1 MGFYPKPAALPRARP
16 CNLLKLGRLGKIWPN
31 TIESF
36 YFPFS
41 KKVEKSIKNS
51 RKMIKIPKQ
60 F

>member
-1 MGFYPKPAALPRARP
+1 MGFYAKPAALPQARP

-36 YFPFS
+36 SFSFS

-51 RKMIKIPKQ
+51 RKIPNQ